1 MQWDDLLKNMVK
13 QAGVVG
19 MKKAEGAL
27 DKLQKEMDEPW
38 KRAVM
43 DMLGDAVEEYGWE
56 GVERVQKAIDDL
68 AKGKSPDLSFA
79 SLKARSDALAL
90 LQNMEADEKTKAK
103 DFFAVVGEVLG
114 VVLKAVIKGLL
125 KG

>member
-56 GVERVQKAIDDL
+56 GVERVQKAIDKL
-68 AKGKSPDLSFA
+68 SKGKNPDLSFA

-90 LQNMEADEKTKAK
+90 LQNMEADEKSKAR
-103 DFFAVVGEVLG
+103 DFFAVVGETLG
-114 VVLKAVIKGLL
+114 VILKAVIRGLMKG
-125 KG
+125 